1 MKGTLSI
8 LGMLEQYPTLLDDLQ
23 YPSALDE
30 DTLKS
35 NIIIECAELEVLYSD
50 PEFFQ
55 TAIKYWSMKEL
66 PTWQKIYDL
75 SVLEYNP
82 IENYDRYEDETENA
96 TGNRATENSGNS
108 RGAST
113 DRNST
118 NNYVYGFN
126 SSSDVPHDRSQ
137 NETYNENSQNV
148 SNTGS
153 ETATDNRQRNSHIH
167 GNIGVTSSQQMIQS
181 SLDLEPQ
188 LNVINY
194 IVSAFKRRF
203 CLLVY

>member
-8 LGMLEQYPTLLDDLQ
+8 LGMLEEHPTLLDDLQ
-23 YPSALDE
+23 YPAALDE

-55 TAIKYWSMKEL
+55 TAIKYWSKAEL

-82 IENYDRYEDETENA
+82 IENYDRLEEETENG
-96 TGNRATENSGNS
+96 TGSRATENSGNS
-108 RGAST
+108 RGTST

-137 NETYNENSQNV
+137 QDGYNENSQNV
-148 SNTGS
+148 SNTGN
-153 ETATDNRQRNSHIH
+153 ETATDNRTRNSHIH
-167 GNIGVTSSQQMIQS
+167 GNIGVTTSQQMIES
-181 SLDLEPQ
+181 SLELEPK
-188 LNVINY
+188 LNLINY
-194 IVSAFKRRF
+194 IVSAFKCRF